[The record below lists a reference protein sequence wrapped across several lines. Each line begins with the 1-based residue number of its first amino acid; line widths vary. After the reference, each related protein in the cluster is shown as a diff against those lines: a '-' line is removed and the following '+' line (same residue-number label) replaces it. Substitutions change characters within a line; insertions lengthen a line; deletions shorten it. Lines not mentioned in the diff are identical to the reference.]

1 MQTVRTNSS
10 HAPMLLLYGVEGRGK
25 TTLASKF
32 PSSVWLLFEPGLPRG
47 VEVET
52 IAGIDSYEGTLNALR
67 SIYSEPH
74 EYQTLVIDT
83 VDALEPFVHEYVC
96 ADQGVRNIEQ
106 LSFGKGYVLADAA
119 WRKFLGALT
128 AIRTKRNMTVV
139 MVCHATIDRIDD
151 PRAPS
156 FTSYAP
162 RLHRRARALCM
173 DAADIVGFLAEE
185 MRVVT
190 DDRGFNERVR
200 ATSDTRR
207 FLFVEG
213 TPAFSAKNRYGMP
226 AKIAVPLN
234 FEIAQLTHYWRTS

>member
-10 HAPMLLLYGVEGRGK
+10 HAPIILLYGTEGRGK
-25 TTLASKF
+25 TTLAARF
-32 PSSVWLLFEPGLPRG
+32 PDAVWLLYEHGLPRG
-47 VEVET
+47 VE
-52 IAGIDSYEGTLNALR
+52 ANALIGVDSFEGALSALR
-67 SIYSEPH
+67 ELYKEPH
-74 EYQTLVIDT
+74 EFQTLVVDTID
-83 VDALEPFVHEYVC
+83 AFEPHVHEYVC
-96 ADQGVRNIEQ
+96 AGQGVKNIEA

-119 WRKFLGALT
+119 WRRFLGALA
-128 AIRTKRNMTVV
+128 AIRNKRDMTVV

-173 DAADIVGFLAEE
+173 DAADIIGFLAEDL
-185 MRVVT
+185 RVVT

-226 AKIAVPLN
+226 AKIPIPLD
-234 FEIAQLTHYWRTS
+234 FDITQLTNYWSKS

>member
-1 MQTVRTNSS
+1 MQIARTNSS
-10 HAPMLLLYGVEGRGK
+10 KVPIFLLYGAEGRGK

-32 PSSVWLLFEPGLPRG
+32 PNSLWLLFEQGLPRG
-47 VEVET
+47 IEVET
-52 IAGIDSYEGTLNALR
+52 LTGVDGYEGALNALR
-67 SIYSEPH
+67 GVYSEPH

-83 VDALEPFVHEYVC
+83 VDALEPFIHEWVC
-96 ADQGVRNIEQ
+96 ADQGVKNIEQ

-119 WRKFLGALT
+119 WRRLLGALS
-128 AIRTKRNMTVV
+128 AIRAKRKMMIV

-185 MRVVT
+185 LRVVT

>member
-10 HAPMLLLYGVEGRGK
+10 HAPIILLYGTEGRGK

-32 PSSVWLLFEPGLPRG
+32 QSSVWLLLEHGLPRG
-47 VEVET
+47 VEVEA
-52 IAGIDSYEGTLNALR
+52 IPGINSYEGTLNALR

-74 EYQTLVIDT
+74 QYQTLVIDT
-83 VDALEPFVHEYVC
+83 VDALEPLIHEYVC
-96 ADQGVRNIEQ
+96 ADQGVKHIEQ
-106 LSFGKGYVLADAA
+106 LSFGKGYVLADAK
-119 WRKFLGALT
+119 WRHFLGALS

-139 MVCHATIDRIDD
+139 IVCHATIDRIDD

-173 DAADIVGFLAEE
+173 DAADIIGLLAEDL
-185 MRVVT
+185 RVVT

-213 TPAFSAKNRYGMP
+213 TPAFSAKNRYEMP
-226 AKIAVPLN
+226 AKIAVPRDFDIN
-234 FEIAQLTHYWRTS
+234 QLTQHWRTP